1 MLLINKMLIRVDEC
15 QSMVSIVYEVR
26 SNLQKSLLRR
36 GKPSFSVGATACLQ
50 LQAAD
55 RQLGKQQ
62 MKSTWSEAEFDTI
75 VGAYVKAGVNRDIA
89 IRTYTTRL
97 LGSEPNLVL
106 HGGGN
111 TSVKTVLTDHD
122 GSPVDVLC
130 VKGSGWDMGKI
141 EPAGLPALHLEPL
154 KAMVNYERLS
164 DDDMVM
170 LQRRLLLDPAA
181 PNPSVEA
188 ILHAILPFKHVDHTH
203 ANAIVA
209 LTNQPHGEEIIREAF
224 PEMIIVPYVMPG
236 FDLSKACLK
245 AFTAQPDAPGMI
257 LLKHGIF
264 TWSEDPRIAYEN
276 MIAAIDRAE
285 KRIAKGN
292 PRPFGSAS
300 TKKPAAALASVAD
313 IAPILRGA
321 IALPGAGEGRPRR
334 FVIEHRSNDDILDFC
349 GASNVADLVR
359 RGNAT
364 PEHVIHIKR
373 YGIALPGPHADDVD
387 GWAKMVKDAVAAY
400 AADYKAYFE
409 RNNARVGGGKKMLDP
424 MPRVFYVEGVG
435 LFAAGSTQK
444 SARICAD
451 VAEATIE
458 VIRGA
463 EGIDRFEAL
472 SEEDLFDIEYWSL
485 EQAKLAKQTEKPLT
499 RQVAVV
505 TGGAGGLGL
514 AVAELLKS
522 QGAEIALIDV
532 DADRVCA
539 EAKRLGGLAVACD
552 LTDADAA
559 EMAISRVVEAL
570 GGVDILVSNAGAA
583 FQGALTAVDD
593 GLFKAAFDLNF
604 WSHHYIARAAV
615 KVMQRQG
622 TGGSIVFNV
631 SKQAVNP
638 GPDFGPYGTSKAALM
653 ALMRQYSLEHASD
666 GITVNAINPDRIR
679 TGLMTDAMV
688 EERARARGVTPEVYM
703 RGNLLNRE
711 VTGEDVAEAV
721 LHLVQVRTSTGAVM
735 TVDGGNVAAM
745 MR

>member
-1 MLLINKMLIRVDEC
+1 M
-15 QSMVSIVYEVR
+15 QS
-26 SNLQKSLLRR
+26 K
-36 GKPSFSVGATACLQ
+36 
-50 LQAAD
+50 
-55 RQLGKQQ
+55 
-62 MKSTWSEAEFDTI
+62 WSQAEFDAV
-75 VGAYVKAGVNRDIA
+75 VGAYEQAGVNRDVA

-97 LGSEPNLVL
+97 LGSVPQLVL

-111 TSVKTVLTDHD
+111 TSVKTTLIDHD
-122 GSPVDVLC
+122 GTPVEVLC

-141 EPAGLPALHLEPL
+141 EPAGLPALRCAEL
-154 KAMVNYERLS
+154 KAMVKYETLS

-188 ILHAILPFKHVDHTH
+188 ILHALLPFKHVDHTH

-209 LTNQPHGEEIIREAF
+209 LTNQPKGEAIIRDLF

-236 FDLSKACLK
+236 FDLSKACLD
-245 AFTAQPDAPGMI
+245 AFSKRPDAPGMI

-264 TWSEDPRIAYEN
+264 TWSDDPREAYEN
-276 MIAAIDRAE
+276 MIAAIDLAE
-285 KRIAKGN
+285 KRIAQGEAL
-292 PRPFGSAS
+292 PFGRFVA
-300 TKKPAAALASVAD
+300 KAQPLASVSD

-321 IALPGAGEGRPRR
+321 LALPGQEEGRFRR
-334 FVIEHRSNDDILDFC
+334 FILEHRVNDNILDFC
-349 GASNVADLVR
+349 GAPDVADLVR

-373 YGIALPGPHADDVD
+373 FGIALPAPQADALETWGEKVT
-387 GWAKMVKDAVAAY
+387 AAVSAY
-400 AADYKAYFE
+400 ISDYKAYFE
-409 RNNARVGGGKKMLDP
+409 RNNVRCGGGKTMLDP
-424 MPRVFYVEGVG
+424 MPRVFYIEGIG
-435 LFAAGSTQK
+435 LFAAGPTQK
-444 SARICAD
+444 AARICAD

-485 EQAKLAKQTEKPLT
+485 EQVKLAKQVEKPLP

-514 AVAELLKS
+514 AVAEALRA
-522 QGAEIALIDV
+522 QGAEVALIDV
-532 DADRVCA
+532 DADRVES
-539 EAKRLGGLAVACD
+539 EARRLGALAVSCD
-552 LTDADAA
+552 LTDEKAAVDAIAKVA
-559 EMAISRVVEAL
+559 ETY
-570 GGVDILVSNAGAA
+570 GGIDILVSNAGAA
-583 FQGALTAVDD
+583 FQGALLDVADST
-593 GLFKAAFDLNF
+593 FRAAFDLNF

-615 KVMQRQG
+615 NVMRKQK

-638 GPDFGPYGTSKAALM
+638 GADFGPYGTSKAALM
-653 ALMRQYSLEHASD
+653 ALMRQYALEHAAD
-666 GITVNAINPDRIR
+666 GITVNAVNPDRIR
-679 TGLMTDAMV
+679 TRLMTDAMV

-703 RGNLLNRE
+703 RGNLLQRE
-711 VTGEDVAEAV
+711 VTAVDVANAV
-721 LHLVQVRTSTGAVM
+721 LHLATAHASTGAVI
-735 TVDGGNVAAM
+735 TVDGGNVSAM

>member
-1 MLLINKMLIRVDEC
+1 
-15 QSMVSIVYEVR
+15 
-26 SNLQKSLLRR
+26 
-36 GKPSFSVGATACLQ
+36 
-50 LQAAD
+50 
-55 RQLGKQQ
+55 
-62 MKSTWSEAEFDTI
+62 MKSNWSDADFTAI
-75 VGAYVKAGVNRDIA
+75 VDAYEKAGINRDVA

-97 LGSEPNLVL
+97 LGSEPKLVL

-111 TSVKTVLTDHD
+111 TSVKTTLTDHD
-122 GSPVDVLC
+122 GTPVEVLC

-141 EPAGLPALHLEPL
+141 EPAGLPALRLAPL
-154 KAMVNYERLS
+154 KAMVNYETLS

-170 LQRRLLLDPAA
+170 LQRRLLLDPAS

-209 LTNQPHGEEIIREAF
+209 LTNQPNGEAIIRELF

-236 FDLSKACLK
+236 FDLSKVCLK
-245 AFTAQPDAPGMI
+245 AYSARPDAPGMI

-264 TWSEDPRIAYEN
+264 TWSEDPRTAYEN
-276 MIAAIDRAE
+276 MIEAIDRAE
-285 KRIAKGN
+285 KRIALGEAY
-292 PRPFGSAS
+292 PFGRASAS
-300 TKKPAAALASVAD
+300 KRESELASVTQ

-321 IALPGAGEGRPRR
+321 IALPGSEEGRPRR
-334 FVIEHRSNDDILDFC
+334 FILEHRSNDDILDFC
-349 GASNVADLVR
+349 GASNVGDLVR

-373 YGIALPGPHADDVD
+373 YGLALPAPRSSDLE
-387 GWAKMVKDAVAAY
+387 GWAKTVEDAVAAY
-400 AADYKAYFE
+400 IADYKAYFD

-424 MPRVFYVEGVG
+424 MPRVFYIDGIG
-435 LFAAGSTQK
+435 LFAAGPTQK
-444 SARICAD
+444 AARIGGD

-463 EGIDRFEAL
+463 QGIDQFEAL

-485 EQAKLAKQTEKPLT
+485 EQAKLAKQTERPLT
-499 RQVAVV
+499 RQIAVI

-514 AVAELLKS
+514 AIAERLKE
-522 QGAEIALIDV
+522 QGAEIALIDI
-532 DADRVCA
+532 DAERVA
-539 EAKRLGGLAVACD
+539 EEAKRLGAKAVACD
-552 LTDADAA
+552 LTDPSAA
-559 EMAISRVVEAL
+559 ENAIAQVVATY

-583 FQGALTAVDD
+583 FQGALESVDD
-593 GLFKAAFDLNF
+593 DVFKRAFDLNF

-615 KVMQRQG
+615 KVMKQQY

-653 ALMRQYSLEHASD
+653 ALMRQYSLEHAVD
-666 GITVNAINPDRIR
+666 GITVNAVNPDRIR
-679 TGLMTDAMV
+679 TGLMTDEMV
-688 EERARARGVTPEVYM
+688 EDRAQARGVTPEVYM
-703 RGNLLNRE
+703 RGNLLKRE
-711 VTGEDVAEAV
+711 VMADDVAQAF
-721 LHLVQVRTSTGAVM
+721 LHLITARTSTGAVI

>member
-1 MLLINKMLIRVDEC
+1 M
-15 QSMVSIVYEVR
+15 QS
-26 SNLQKSLLRR
+26 K
-36 GKPSFSVGATACLQ
+36 
-50 LQAAD
+50 
-55 RQLGKQQ
+55 
-62 MKSTWSEAEFDTI
+62 WSQAEFDAV
-75 VGAYVKAGVNRDIA
+75 VGAYEQAGVNRDVA

-97 LGSEPNLVL
+97 LGSVPQLVL

-111 TSVKTVLTDHD
+111 TSVKTTLIDHD
-122 GSPVDVLC
+122 GTPVEVLC

-141 EPAGLPALHLEPL
+141 EPAGLPALRCAEL
-154 KAMVNYERLS
+154 KAMVKYETLS

-209 LTNQPHGEEIIREAF
+209 LTNQPKGEAIIRDLF

-236 FDLSKACLK
+236 FDLSKACLD
-245 AFTAQPDAPGMI
+245 AFSKRPDAPGMI

-264 TWSEDPRIAYEN
+264 TWSDDPREAYEN
-276 MIAAIDRAE
+276 MIAAIDLAE
-285 KRIAKGN
+285 KRIAQGEAL
-292 PRPFGSAS
+292 PFGRFVA
-300 TKKPAAALASVAD
+300 KAQPLASVSD

-321 IALPGAGEGRPRR
+321 LALPGQEEGRFRR
-334 FVIEHRSNDDILDFC
+334 FILEHRVNDNILDFC
-349 GASNVADLVR
+349 GAPDVADLVR

-373 YGIALPGPHADDVD
+373 FGIALPAPQADALETWGEKVT
-387 GWAKMVKDAVAAY
+387 AAVSAY
-400 AADYKAYFE
+400 ISDYKAYFE
-409 RNNARVGGGKKMLDP
+409 RNNVRCGGGKTMLDP
-424 MPRVFYVEGVG
+424 MPRVFYIEGIG
-435 LFAAGSTQK
+435 LFAAGPTQK
-444 SARICAD
+444 AARICAD

-485 EQAKLAKQTEKPLT
+485 EQVKLAKQVEKPLP

-514 AVAELLKS
+514 AVAEALRA
-522 QGAEIALIDV
+522 QGAEVALIDV
-532 DADRVCA
+532 DADRVES
-539 EAKRLGGLAVACD
+539 EARRLGALAVSCD
-552 LTDADAA
+552 LTDEKAAVDAIAKVA
-559 EMAISRVVEAL
+559 ETY
-570 GGVDILVSNAGAA
+570 GGIDILVSNAGAA
-583 FQGALTAVDD
+583 FQGALLDVADST
-593 GLFKAAFDLNF
+593 FRAAFDLNF

-615 KVMQRQG
+615 NVMRKQK

-638 GPDFGPYGTSKAALM
+638 GADFGPYGTSKAALM
-653 ALMRQYSLEHASD
+653 ALMRQYALEHAAD
-666 GITVNAINPDRIR
+666 GITVNAVNPDRIR
-679 TGLMTDAMV
+679 TRLMTDAMV

-703 RGNLLNRE
+703 RGNLLQRE
-711 VTGEDVAEAV
+711 VTAVDVANAV
-721 LHLVQVRTSTGAVM
+721 LHLATAHASTGAVI
-735 TVDGGNVAAM
+735 TVDGGNVSAM

>member
-1 MLLINKMLIRVDEC
+1 M
-15 QSMVSIVYEVR
+15 QS
-26 SNLQKSLLRR
+26 K
-36 GKPSFSVGATACLQ
+36 
-50 LQAAD
+50 
-55 RQLGKQQ
+55 
-62 MKSTWSEAEFDTI
+62 WSQAEFDAV
-75 VGAYVKAGVNRDIA
+75 VGAYEQAGVNRDVA

-97 LGSEPNLVL
+97 LGSVPQLVL

-111 TSVKTVLTDHD
+111 TSVKTTLIDHD
-122 GSPVDVLC
+122 GTPVEVLC

-141 EPAGLPALHLEPL
+141 EPAGLPALRCAEL
-154 KAMVNYERLS
+154 KAMVKYETLS

-209 LTNQPHGEEIIREAF
+209 LTNQPKGEAIIRDLF

-236 FDLSKACLK
+236 FDLSKACLD
-245 AFTAQPDAPGMI
+245 AFSKRPDAPGMI

-264 TWSEDPRIAYEN
+264 TWSDDPREAYEN
-276 MIAAIDRAE
+276 MIAAIDLAE
-285 KRIAKGN
+285 KRIAQGEAL
-292 PRPFGSAS
+292 PFGRFVA
-300 TKKPAAALASVAD
+300 KAQPLASVSD

-321 IALPGAGEGRPRR
+321 LALPGQEEGRFRR
-334 FVIEHRSNDDILDFC
+334 FILEHRVNDNILDFC
-349 GASNVADLVR
+349 GAPDVADLVR

-373 YGIALPGPHADDVD
+373 FGIALPAPQADALETWGEKVT
-387 GWAKMVKDAVAAY
+387 AAVSAY
-400 AADYKAYFE
+400 ISDYKAYFE
-409 RNNARVGGGKKMLDP
+409 RNNVRCGGGKTMLDP
-424 MPRVFYVEGVG
+424 MPRVFYIEGIG
-435 LFAAGSTQK
+435 LFAAGPTQK
-444 SARICAD
+444 AARICAD

-485 EQAKLAKQTEKPLT
+485 EQVKLAKQVEKPLT

-514 AVAELLKS
+514 AVAEALRA
-522 QGAEIALIDV
+522 QGAEVALIDV
-532 DADRVCA
+532 DADRVES
-539 EAKRLGGLAVACD
+539 EARRLGALAVSCD
-552 LTDADAA
+552 LTDEKAAVDAIAKVA
-559 EMAISRVVEAL
+559 ETY
-570 GGVDILVSNAGAA
+570 GGIDILVSNAGAA
-583 FQGALTAVDD
+583 FQGALLDVADST
-593 GLFKAAFDLNF
+593 FRAAFDLNF

-615 KVMQRQG
+615 NVMRKQK

-638 GPDFGPYGTSKAALM
+638 GADFGPYGTSKAALM
-653 ALMRQYSLEHASD
+653 ALMRQYALEHAAD
-666 GITVNAINPDRIR
+666 GITVNAVNPDRIR
-679 TGLMTDAMV
+679 TRLMTDAMV

-703 RGNLLNRE
+703 RGNLLQRE
-711 VTGEDVAEAV
+711 VTAVDVANAV
-721 LHLVQVRTSTGAVM
+721 LHLATAHASTGAVI
-735 TVDGGNVAAM
+735 TVDGGNVSAM

>member
-1 MLLINKMLIRVDEC
+1 
-15 QSMVSIVYEVR
+15 
-26 SNLQKSLLRR
+26 
-36 GKPSFSVGATACLQ
+36 
-50 LQAAD
+50 
-55 RQLGKQQ
+55 
-62 MKSTWSEAEFDTI
+62 MKSNWSQADFDRI
-75 VGAYVKAGVNRDIA
+75 VGAYEKAGVNRDVA

-97 LGSEPNLVL
+97 LGSEPKLVL

-111 TSVKTVLTDHD
+111 TSVKTKLIDHD
-122 GSPVDVLC
+122 GSEVSVLC

-154 KAMVNYERLS
+154 KAMVNYETLS

-170 LQRRLLLDPAA
+170 LQRRLLLDPAS

-209 LTNQPHGEEIIREAF
+209 LTNQPGGEEIIRDVF

-245 AFTAQPDAPGMI
+245 AFSARPDAPGMI

-264 TWSEDPRIAYEN
+264 TWSEDPREAYEN

-285 KRIAKGN
+285 KRIAQGK
-292 PRPFGSAS
+292 PRPFGTASAAQPV
-300 TKKPAAALASVAD
+300 KAMASVAD

-321 IALPGAGEGRPRR
+321 IALPGMEEGRPRR
-334 FVIEHRSNDDILDFC
+334 FILEHRVNDDILDFC
-349 GASNVADLVR
+349 GAPNVADLVR

-373 YGIALPGPHADDVD
+373 FGVALPTPEADDLEA
-387 GWAKMVKDAVAAY
+387 WTASVKAAVAAY
-400 AADYKAYFE
+400 AADYTAYFE

-424 MPRVFYVEGVG
+424 MPRVFYVDGVG
-435 LFAAGSTQK
+435 LFAAGNTQK

-463 EGIDRFEAL
+463 EGIDQFEAL

-485 EQAKLAKQTEKPLT
+485 EQAKLTKLTEKPLT

-514 AVAELLKS
+514 AIAEQLKN
-522 QGAEIALIDV
+522 QGAELALIDI
-532 DADRVCA
+532 DAERVAA
-539 EAKRLGGLAVACD
+539 EAKRLGGFAIACD
-552 LTDADAA
+552 LTDPVAADDALAQIAA
-559 EMAISRVVEAL
+559 KF

-583 FQGALTAVDD
+583 FQGALTSVDD
-593 GLFKAAFDLNF
+593 DLFKAAFDLNF

-615 KVMQRQG
+615 KVMQKQA
-622 TGGSIVFNV
+622 TGGAIVFNV

-653 ALMRQYSLEHASD
+653 ALMRQYSLEHAAD
-666 GITVNAINPDRIR
+666 GITVNAVNPDRIR
-679 TGLMTDAMV
+679 TGLMTDEMV
-688 EERARARGVTPEVYM
+688 EGRARARGVTPEVYM
-703 RGNLLNRE
+703 RGNLLKRE
-711 VTGEDVAEAV
+711 VSGDDVAEAV
-721 LHLVQVRTSTGAVM
+721 LHLVQARTSTGAVI

-745 MR
+745 LR

>member
-1 MLLINKMLIRVDEC
+1 M
-15 QSMVSIVYEVR
+15 QS
-26 SNLQKSLLRR
+26 K
-36 GKPSFSVGATACLQ
+36 
-50 LQAAD
+50 
-55 RQLGKQQ
+55 
-62 MKSTWSEAEFDTI
+62 WSQAEFDAV
-75 VGAYVKAGVNRDIA
+75 VGAYEQAGVNRDVA

-97 LGSEPNLVL
+97 LGSVPQLVL

-111 TSVKTVLTDHD
+111 TSVKTTLIDHD
-122 GSPVDVLC
+122 GTAVEVLC

-141 EPAGLPALHLEPL
+141 EPAGLPALRLAPL
-154 KAMVNYERLS
+154 KAMVEYETLS

-209 LTNQPHGEEIIREAF
+209 LTNQPNGEAIIRELF

-236 FDLSKACLK
+236 FDLSKACLE
-245 AFTAQPDAPGMI
+245 AFSKRPDAPGMI

-264 TWSEDPRIAYEN
+264 TWSDDPREAYEN

-285 KRIAKGN
+285 KRIAEGEAS
-292 PRPFGSAS
+292 PFGRFIA
-300 TKKPAAALASVAD
+300 KAEPLASVSD

-321 IALPGAGEGRPRR
+321 IALPGQEEGRFRR
-334 FVIEHRSNDDILDFC
+334 FVLEHRANDRILDFC
-349 GASNVADLVR
+349 GAPNVADLVR

-373 YGIALPGPHADDVD
+373 FGIALPAPQANELEMWGEKVTA
-387 GWAKMVKDAVAAY
+387 AVSAY
-400 AADYKAYFE
+400 ISDYKAYFE
-409 RNNARVGGGKKMLDP
+409 RNNARCGGGKTMLDP
-424 MPRVFYVEGVG
+424 MPRVFYIEGIG
-435 LFAAGSTQK
+435 LFAAGPTQK
-444 SARICAD
+444 AARICAD

-485 EQAKLAKQTEKPLT
+485 EQVKLAKQVEKPLT

-514 AVAELLKS
+514 AVAEALRA
-522 QGAEIALIDV
+522 QGAEVALIDV
-532 DADRVCA
+532 DADRA
-539 EAKRLGGLAVACD
+539 ESEARRLGALAVACD
-552 LTDADAA
+552 LTDEKAAVDAIAKVA
-559 EMAISRVVEAL
+559 ETY
-570 GGVDILVSNAGAA
+570 GGIDILVSNAGAA
-583 FQGALTAVDD
+583 FQGALLDVADST
-593 GLFKAAFDLNF
+593 FKAAFDLNF

-615 KVMQRQG
+615 KVMRKQK

-638 GPDFGPYGTSKAALM
+638 GSDFGPYGTSKAALM
-653 ALMRQYSLEHASD
+653 ALMRQYALEHAAD
-666 GITVNAINPDRIR
+666 GITVNAVNPDRIR
-679 TGLMTDAMV
+679 TRLMTDVMV
-688 EERARARGVTPEVYM
+688 EERAQARGVTPEVYM
-703 RGNLLNRE
+703 RGNLLQRE
-711 VTGEDVAEAV
+711 VTANDVADAV
-721 LHLVQVRTSTGAVM
+721 LHLATARTSTGAVI
-735 TVDGGNVAAM
+735 TVDGGNVPAM